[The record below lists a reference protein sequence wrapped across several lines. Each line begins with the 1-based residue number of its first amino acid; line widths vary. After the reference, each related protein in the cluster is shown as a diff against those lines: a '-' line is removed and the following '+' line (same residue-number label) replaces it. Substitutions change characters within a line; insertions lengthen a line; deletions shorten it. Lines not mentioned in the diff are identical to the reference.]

1 MSEKD
6 ENKNSRL
13 LKLFGKRKKP
23 YPAAFSEE
31 PETEDDPSMIDVYA
45 GPEPEEPV
53 LEGVY
58 MGPPLTEEEA
68 PMAAA
73 EVKEVP
79 EAENDPKKQMRRDKG
94 PRMEALYAAP
104 RRPETGR
111 MMLVYAEPDYFA
123 NRGKM
128 QTPMAPVYAGPDF
141 FANRGNS
148 QKPAT
153 PGDAESGP
161 TASRQDPQAQAEDGS
176 FIVCP
181 VCGERVPRGGRF
193 CMTCGARLPRDE
205 EGDRII

>member
-1 MSEKD
+1 MSDRNEK
-6 ENKNSRL
+6 EKSRL
-13 LKLFGKRKKP
+13 LRLFGRAKKT
-23 YPAAFSEE
+23 YPASFSEE
-31 PETEDDPSMIDVYA
+31 PETEDDPSMVDVYA
-45 GPEPEEPV
+45 GPEPVEPV

-58 MGPPLTEEEA
+58 MGPPVTEEEA

-79 EAENDPKKQMRRDKG
+79 DAENDPKKQMRRDKG

-111 MMLVYAEPDYFA
+111 MMLVYAGPDYFA

-148 QKPAT
+148 QKPAA

-161 TASRQDPQAQAEDGS
+161 SASRQDPQAQAEDGS

-205 EGDRII
+205 EGGRII

>member
-1 MSEKD
+1 MSAYNTEIICLCNVLCICDVDNKAKITWGKTMNGELLNSWPKD
-6 ENKNSRL
+6 EK
-13 LKLFGKRKKP
+13 G
-23 YPAAFSEE
+23 
-31 PETEDDPSMIDVYA
+31 
-45 GPEPEEPV
+45 EPEEPV

-58 MGPPLTEEEA
+58 MGPPVTEEEA

-79 EAENDPKKQMRRDKG
+79 DAENDPKKQMRRDKG

-111 MMLVYAEPDYFA
+111 MMLVYAGPDYFA

-148 QKPAT
+148 QKPAA
-153 PGDAESGP
+153 PGNAESGP
-161 TASRQDPQAQAEDGS
+161 SASRQDPQAQAEDGS